1 MRKSRKI
8 LSVILAV
15 LLLVCSAVPA
25 FAASEKQ
32 TPVIVVSGMGTFP
45 LYSGD
50 EQIFPM
56 ENTKIVKAVSQIVL
70 PLTGSVATNDWEIF
84 AKYGTKPIHDLFEK
98 MRCDENG
105 DSVYEVHTKTFPE
118 SAGNYKDTFHA
129 TRAELSVVE
138 RISEKI
144 GWDNTYFFSY
154 DWRINPMKLA
164 DDLSDTVKKVMNET
178 GSSKVSLVAMSF
190 GGTITSAYIYKYG
203 TQSLKNVVYAS
214 TAFMGTSIVGGL
226 FSGNPTVKLGDAL
239 EYLAT
244 AVQDSKAAAALVG
257 ISAKA
262 LSTIGVKGEKAVNDY
277 IKAMFEVLQYP
288 AYSEIFMDTFAH
300 FQGIWCLMGGEY
312 YEAAKKYMPTVAT
325 FSDKF
330 FEETDEYMYNVQAKT
345 QQLLEAAKSDGVNVS
360 IISAY
365 GYSGIPLT
373 PDANKQTDTLID
385 SDFMSGNCAVAPFGK
400 TLSDMDY
407 SKENA
412 CTQHNHVSTDNQVDA
427 SVGMLPENTWLIKNM
442 NHVEYS
448 GGEVSGNLLVFL
460 ATSNKPVDVHS
471 DARYP
476 QFIELDRQ
484 TRTYS
489 SLTEGV
495 KLEGENA
502 ASPSAVF
509 AVIIEFIKKLCDF
522 IFGFLTK

>member
-8 LSVILAV
+8 MSV
-15 LLLVCSAVPA
+15 LLVVIMIVCAAVPA
-25 FAASEKQ
+25 LAASEKQ

-70 PLTGSVATNDWEIF
+70 PLAGSVGTNDWEIF

-98 MRCDENG
+98 MRCDDDGNG
-105 DSVYEVHTKTFPE
+105 LYEVHTKTFPE
-118 SAGNYKDTFHA
+118 SAGHYKDTFHA

-138 RISEKI
+138 RVAGKI

-154 DWRINPMKLA
+154 DWRINPMKIA
-164 DDLSDTVKKVMNET
+164 DDLNETVSRVMDET

-226 FSGNPTVKLGDAL
+226 FSGNPQVKLGDAL

-244 AVQDSKAAAALVG
+244 AVQDSKSAAALVG

-262 LSTIGVKGEKAVNDY
+262 LSTIGVKGEKAVDDY

-312 YEAAKKYMPTVAT
+312 YEAAKEYMPTVAT
-325 FSDKF
+325 FSEKF
-330 FEETDEYMYNVQAKT
+330 FEETDEYMYCVQAKT
-345 QQLLEAAKSDGVNVS
+345 EQLLKDAKADGVNVS

-385 SDFMSGNCAVAPFGK
+385 SDFMAGNCAVAPFGK
-400 TLSDMDY
+400 TLSDLDY

-412 CTQHNHVSTDNQVDA
+412 CTEHNHISTDNQVDA

-442 NHVEYS
+442 NHVEFS
-448 GGEVSGNLLVFL
+448 GGEVSGDLLVFL
-460 ATSNKPVDVHS
+460 ATSESYVDVHS

-495 KLEGENA
+495 KLDGESENSTSKIF
-502 ASPSAVF
+502 AS
-509 AVIIEFIKKLCDF
+509 IIEFVKKLCEF
-522 IFGFLTK
+522 IFGFITK